1 MEFKI
6 EGERMGKCVE
16 KCERQKKGECK
27 KGTRKGEK
35 K

>member
-1 MEFKI
+1 MASKV
-6 EGERMGKCVE
+6 EGERTVKCVE
-16 KCERQKKGECK
+16 KCERERKGECK